1 MPPAPLT
8 PEAAS
13 AAQAA
18 DVAQI
23 KGALTSAQGN
33 VGKAARAL
41 GVERRTLDRRIT
53 ALGLRAW
60 LRASYP
66 KRPGAK

>member
-1 MPPAPLT
+1 MTTAPLT

-13 AAQAA
+13 AAQVA

-23 KGALTSAQGN
+23 KGALDSAKGN
-33 VGKAARAL
+33 VGKAALAL

-53 ALGLRAW
+53 ALGLRTW